1 MEWKH
6 YMMLLE
12 KGVVYLGT
20 QWVIYF
26 CEVVNPQGTV

>member
-1 MEWKH
+1 
-6 YMMLLE
+6 MMLPE